1 MTSPVHTTAPFA
13 LSFMSANYVAKERG
27 YGSADEWGPFDAAT
41 NAAFEPLET
50 FAGRFDDLLA
60 TITGIGFD
68 TIDLW
73 FAHLNWR
80 WATLEHVAVAREALA
95 RRDVRVLSLAGSV
108 GATTDEL
115 AAACRLANDLD
126 VDLIAGVGEVVHR
139 DRAGAVAVLR
149 EHGVR
154 FGLENHPERTPHE
167 VLDTIGDDADVLGAT
182 VDTGW
187 WATQSYDPVAAID
200 ELSDRLFHVHLKDV
214 EEPGTHFSCM
224 HGEGFANIAGCVEK
238 LLAIGYS
245 GPVSIEHEPYDRD
258 PTDECVRMLAR
269 IREQLAAGEVEHRV

>member
-1 MTSPVHTTAPFA
+1 
-13 LSFMSANYVAKERG
+13 MSANYVAKELG
-27 YGSADEWGPFDAAT
+27 YGAADEWAPFDAAT

-80 WATLEHVAVAREALA
+80 WATPDHVSSRARRSLATCRSRRLA
-95 RRDVRVLSLAGSV
+95 RRQRRRDDRRSG
-108 GATTDEL
+108 
-115 AAACRLANDLD
+115 AACRLANDLD
-126 VDLIAGVGEVVHR
+126 VDLIAGVGEVVHVIAR
-139 DRAGAVAVLR
+139 ARSPCSASTASASGWRTIPRERRRRCSTRSATTPTCSAPPSTRAGGR
-149 EHGVR
+149 
-154 FGLENHPERTPHE
+154 PSRTTPSPRS
-167 VLDTIGDDADVLGAT
+167 TSSRIASST
-182 VDTGW
+182 CTSR
-187 WATQSYDPVAAID
+187 TSRRPT
-200 ELSDRLFHVHLKDV
+200 HV
-214 EEPGTHFSCM
+214 SCM
-224 HGEGFANIAGCVEK
+224 HGEGCANIAGCVEK

-269 IREQLAAGEVEHRV
+269 IREQLAATEAGHRV